1 MKALLIK
8 DWKLLAGQK
17 QFFGIVSIIALGFL
31 ITNYNPAF
39 VISYVT
45 IMFTIFTISTLQ
57 YDDYENGM
65 SYLLTLPVDRKE
77 YVIEKYLFGIMS
89 SVIISVIMLAASWAA
104 VQMRGLEAD
113 WESMLVAMIS
123 AIVIA
128 IGILVF
134 TVPIQLKFGAEK
146 SRIAWMAGIM
156 IAFVIAFVG
165 VRLLKMS
172 GDSLGEIFGKLEE
185 LSPGTLIGGALGGVL
200 VLTVVSILISIK
212 ILEKKE
218 F

>member
-17 QFFGIVSIIALGFL
+17 QFFGVVSIIALGFL
-31 ITNYNPAF
+31 ITNENPSF

-77 YVIEKYLFGIMS
+77 YVIEKYLFGVMS
-89 SVIISVIMLAASWAA
+89 SVIVGVIMLALSWAA
-104 VQMRGLEAD
+104 AQVRGLEAD
-113 WESMLVAMIS
+113 WEIMIISVIS

-134 TVPIQLKFGAEK
+134 TVPIQLKFGTEK

-185 LSPGTLIGGALGGVL
+185 LSLGVLIGGALGGIL
-200 VLTVVSILISIK
+200 VLTVVSILISVK
-212 ILEKKE
+212 ILGKKE